1 MPFLVP
7 EIKKKNKKIYV
18 YPALVGRAKPEANS
32 IDVIDIVFVFVFV
45 FVVVGV
51 VVYVVVYVVGIRCTG
66 V

>member
-1 MPFLVP
+1 MPFPVP

-18 YPALVGRAKPEANS
+18 YPDPVGRAKPEANS
-32 IDVIDIVFVFVFV
+32 IDVIDIVFV